1 MSLDS
6 LGNKTDLHVFHFRDV
21 PPLGGDLDAAF
32 TAREVVDWIGRFG
45 IFDRFVLGNHPP
57 TFFRISTKLPSGEY
71 LDAIS
76 VLIESLHRQLAGP
89 ALTCATC
96 PAACPLAGRSFPRVY
111 SEGKSRRLY
120 KGIECDFL
128 IKKKGEI
135 DSRPGETLLARYNPD
150 ISLIAF
156 HFHNTLTYANR
167 FEIAISDLVAALKWA
182 IDSEMFNII
191 AHPFDVLGRIYQE
204 DRRGFEK
211 IADLA
216 RERKVA
222 FEINADKGYEEEVI
236 QALIKNDNLF
246 SFGGDFHAL
255 SYWLKRDQPEAD
267 GVAIRDEDREAL
279 QRLLGLT
286 AEVAEREKRYWRELD
301 PLFWYLPYPSEEKR
315 RLRNHAVRLY
325 KRRHPNEETFKRG
338 LGKVVAK
345 FEPKQGEVVK
355 TYLQELHK
363 IYVKWG
369 GAPRKDLRMRLEKYF
384 LKAPLTKDEV
394 GVYEQ
399 WLAKAYE
406 LGLKKEQLI
415 NSWDT
420 SKLES
425 FLKRKNARLAH

>member
-6 LGNKTDLHVFHFRDV
+6 LSNKTDLHVFHFRAA

-57 TFFRISTKLPSGEY
+57 SFFRISTRLPPGEY

-76 VLIESLHRQLAGP
+76 SLVESLRLRFG
-89 ALTCATC
+89 
-96 PAACPLAGRSFPRVY
+96 
-111 SEGKSRRLY
+111 GKIY

-135 DSRPGETLLARYNPD
+135 DFRPGEMLLARYNPD

-167 FEIAISDLVAALKWA
+167 FEIAISDLASALKWA
-182 IDSEMFNII
+182 IDSGMFNII
-191 AHPFDVLGRIYQE
+191 AHPFDVLGRIFNE
-204 DRRGFEK
+204 DQRGFEE

-216 RERKVA
+216 REKKVA

-255 SYWLKRDQPEAD
+255 SYWLKREDAGLSP
-267 GVAIRDEDREAL
+267 RPEDREAL

-286 AEVAEREKRYWRELD
+286 AEVSDKEKLYWRELD
-301 PLFWYLPYPSEEKR
+301 PLFWHLPYPSEEKR
-315 RLRNHAVRLY
+315 ALRNYAVRLY
-325 KRRHPNEETFKRG
+325 RRCYPSEEAFKRG
-338 LGKVVAK
+338 LEKVIAK
-345 FEPKQGEVVK
+345 FDQKQGEVVK

-363 IYVKWG
+363 IYAKWG
-369 GAPRKDLRMRLEKYF
+369 GAPRKDLRMLLEKYF
-384 LKAPLTKDEV
+384 LKAPLTKNEV
-394 GVYEQ
+394 GVYEK
-399 WLAKAYE
+399 WLTRAFE
-406 LGLKKEQLI
+406 LGLKKEQLLNNWSI
-415 NSWDT
+415 L
-420 SKLES
+420 KLEDA
-425 FLKRKNARLAH
+425 LKR

>member
-6 LGNKTDLHVFHFRDV
+6 LSNKTDLHVFHFRGV

-32 TAREVVDWIGRFG
+32 TAREIVDWIGRFG

-57 TFFRISTKLPSGEY
+57 NFFRMSTKLPPGEY

-96 PAACPLAGRSFPRVY
+96 PAACPLAGRGFPRI
-111 SEGKSRRLY
+111 Y

-135 DSRPGETLLARYNPD
+135 DFRPGEKFLARYNPD
-150 ISLIAF
+150 VSLIAF

-167 FEIAISDLVAALKWA
+167 FEIATSDLVAAFKWA
-182 IDSEMFNII
+182 IDSGMFNII
-191 AHPFDVLGRIYQE
+191 AHPFDVLGRIFNE
-204 DRRGFEK
+204 DQRGFEK

-216 RERKVA
+216 REKKVA

-255 SYWLKRDQPEAD
+255 SYWLKREDAGLSP
-267 GVAIRDEDREAL
+267 RPEDREAL
-279 QRLLGLT
+279 RRLLGLT
-286 AEVAEREKRYWRELD
+286 AEVSDKEKLYWRELG
-301 PLFWYLPYPSEEKR
+301 PLFWHLPYPSEEKR
-315 RLRNHAVRLY
+315 ALRNHAVRLY
-325 KRRHPNEETFKRG
+325 KRCYPSEEAFERG
-338 LGKVVAK
+338 LEKAIAK
-345 FEPKQGEVVK
+345 FDQKQGEVVK
-355 TYLQELHK
+355 TYLQELHE
-363 IYVKWG
+363 IYAKWG

-384 LKAPLTKDEV
+384 LKAPLTKKEV
-394 GVYEQ
+394 AVYEQ
-399 WLAKAYE
+399 RLTRAYE
-406 LGLKKEQLI
+406 LGLEREQLL

-425 FLKRKNARLAH
+425 FLKRKWGAG